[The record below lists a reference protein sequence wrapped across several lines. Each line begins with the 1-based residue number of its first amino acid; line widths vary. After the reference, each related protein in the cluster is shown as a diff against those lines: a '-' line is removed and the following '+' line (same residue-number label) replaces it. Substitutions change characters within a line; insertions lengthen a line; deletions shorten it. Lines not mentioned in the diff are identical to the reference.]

1 MTDTSS
7 SEWFAGFTEQLG
19 EAKVALDSFSR
30 GSARKAADDVG
41 AAFDR
46 AGARIGRALGAAA
59 LDGENSFKQLAK
71 VILEEFA
78 KIALNRIF
86 ANGGGTNTGSSF
98 FGACA
103 GGGPVNAGGAY
114 LVGENGPEWFAPRQ
128 GGEIAS
134 PASGGA
140 VNVHFHF
147 AAGAD
152 GAAVSRH
159 QGQIAAQ
166 VARAVA
172 YGRRN
177 L

>member
-1 MTDTSS
+1 MTDTSN
-7 SEWFAGFTEQLG
+7 SEWFSGFTEQLG
-19 EAKVALDSFSR
+19 DARAALDAFSR

-59 LDGENSFKQLAK
+59 LGGENSFKRLAK

-78 KIALNRIF
+78 KIALDKIF
-86 ANGGGTNTGSSF
+86 AGAGGTKTSAPVY
-98 FGACA
+98 GARA

-114 LVGENGPEWFAPRQ
+114 LVGERGPEWFLPRQ
-128 GGEIAS
+128 GGDIAS
-134 PASGGA
+134 AGGGA

-147 AAGAD
+147 AEGAD
-152 GAAVSRH
+152 AGAVSRH